1 MVEVVVE
8 VVVEVAEQ
16 RVDVHVEQGAG
27 GTVTNKIR
35 RAVSCRSAA
44 AVLRAR
50 ILESSEARERRNRGG
65 DS

>member
-1 MVEVVVE
+1 MVEVV
-8 VVVEVAEQ
+8 
-16 RVDVHVEQGAG
+16 VDVHVEQGAG